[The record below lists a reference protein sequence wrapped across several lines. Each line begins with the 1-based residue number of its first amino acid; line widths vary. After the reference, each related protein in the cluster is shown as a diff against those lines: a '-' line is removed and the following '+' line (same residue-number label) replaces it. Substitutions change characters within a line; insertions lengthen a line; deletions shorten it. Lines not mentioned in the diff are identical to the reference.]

1 MSHDDGKTI
10 RDVKFAEYGNPGV
23 SSRIQAACDQCGPTD
38 LERMADTGL
47 AAESPVLQE
56 VTETP
61 AAPYFVQ
68 HPTIEGAAAG
78 TVVFI
83 ASGSTTRG
91 GAQRT

>member
-1 MSHDDGKTI
+1 V
-10 RDVKFAEYGNPGV
+10 RFRPQVVRVV
-23 SSRIQAACDQCGPTD
+23 SATAMLLAACSTTD
-38 LERMADTGL
+38 VPPPS
-47 AAESPVLQE
+47 AASTTAPAVPAGCEVAQSDVLQE